1 MLRHGNSWA
10 KLATT
15 LGLVATFGIGLLTLA
30 ASQSEA
36 QRRSKQ
42 QRPPTVAKEAPYSQ
56 IESVKR
62 EQQPGARES
71 VQADV
76 SARNVAVTSSFN
88 GTEIVIF
95 GAVDNSQQPS
105 AESGYYDVLIVV
117 EGVPARI
124 VVRHKN
130 NIAGLW
136 LNTSSATFD
145 LVPSYYAIASTR
157 PIDEIVP
164 DEFRATHGIGFQHL
178 RFTPAFGQ
186 AQALSTEDLKEFRKA
201 IVRLKQKQ
209 GLYVQDQFS
218 VAFIGRSLF
227 RATIELPANVTVG
240 PFETRVYLFRDEKFL
255 SQYTVRL
262 NLEREGLERH
272 LHAFAFSYPAL
283 YGLMT
288 VAIAIAAGLIASTV
302 FRKTAH

>member
-1 MLRHGNSWA
+1 MLIALLS
-10 KLATT
+10 LAMPQ
-15 LGLVATFGIGLLTLA
+15 A
-30 ASQSEA
+30 AA
-36 QRRSKQ
+36 QRQKKS
-42 QRPPTVAKEAPYSQ
+42 PPAVAREAPHSP
-56 IESVKR
+56 IGEVKR

-117 EGVPARI
+117 EGVPTRTVAR
-124 VVRHKN
+124 RKN
-130 NIAGLW
+130 NVAGLW
-136 LNTSSATFD
+136 LNTLSATFD

-157 PIDEIVP
+157 PIDEITTE
-164 DEFRATHGIGFQHL
+164 EFRETHGIGFQHL
-178 RFTPAFGQ
+178 RFAPAFGQ
-186 AQALSTEDLKEFRKA
+186 AQALSTEDLAEFRRA
-201 IVRLKQKQ
+201 IIRLKRKQ
-209 GLYVQDQFS
+209 GLYVQDHFS

-240 PFETRVYLFRDEKFL
+240 PFETRVYLFREEKLL
-255 SQYTVRL
+255 SQYAVKL
-262 NLEREGLERH
+262 NLEREGVERH
-272 LHAFAFSYPAL
+272 LHAFAFTYPAL

-288 VAIAIAAGLIASTV
+288 VMIAVAAGLTASTV
-302 FRKTAH
+302 FRKSTQ

>member
-1 MLRHGNSWA
+1 MRRHRQRHA
-10 KLATT
+10 TLAIIAT
-15 LGLVATFGIGLLTLA
+15 LGIGLPALG
-30 ASQSEA
+30 ASETEA
-36 QRRSKQ
+36 QKRAKQ
-42 QRPPTVAKEAPYSQ
+42 QRPPPVAKEAPHGQ
-56 IESVKR
+56 PEEVRR

-117 EGVPARI
+117 EGVPARL
-124 VVRHKN
+124 VVRRKN
-130 NIAGLW
+130 NVAGLW

-145 LVPSYYAIASTR
+145 NVPSYYAVASTR
-157 PIDEIVP
+157 PIDEIASE
-164 DEFRATHGIGFQHL
+164 EFRATHGIGFNHL

-186 AQALSTEDLKEFRKA
+186 SQALSTEDLKQFREA
-201 IVRLKQKQ
+201 IVRLKQRQ
-209 GLYVQDQFS
+209 GLYVQEHFS
-218 VAFIGRSLF
+218 VAFIGKSLF

-240 PFETRVYLFRDEKFL
+240 PFETRVYLFRDEQFL
-255 SQYTVRL
+255 SHQSARL
-262 NLEREGLERH
+262 NLEREGLERY
-272 LHAFAFSYPAL
+272 LHVFAFSFPAL

-288 VAIAIAAGLIASTV
+288 VAIAIAAGLLASTM